1 MAAIADRVDP
11 VRGWLAAAVAA
22 VVAVAGS
29 AVAFPQQVYS
39 EFLWQ
44 YFWGPIDADAH
55 DAACAVRADGV
66 VRRLAEESGC
76 QAAAAQ
82 GAVVA
87 RPGYTFVSEV
97 GYAITLLFM
106 LIGVLL
112 LIKRLGV
119 GTDRRLLYA
128 LLPFVLFGG
137 ALRVVEDANDAVPA
151 GATAAISYPA
161 NALII
166 SPVIYV
172 TVFLVTF
179 VALLAALRLAR
190 RGTVGEYYGA
200 FAAFGTLALVATL
213 GYLAFLA
220 ATTEALGFYPQMLVL
235 TLAVA
240 SAIAGGVYLAVERI
254 EPAINA
260 GTGFVGL
267 AVIWAQAIDG
277 VANVLASDWW
287 SAIGLPFQY
296 TAKHPVNAII
306 VGFTETVFPAA
317 FVEAVGDSWP
327 FLVVKVALAVGI
339 LWLFDDRIIEESPR
353 YSILLLLA
361 VVVVG
366 LGPGTRDMLRAT
378 FGI

>member
-1 MAAIADRVDP
+1 MTAIADRVDP

-29 AVAFPQQVYS
+29 AVAFPQRVYS
-39 EFLWQ
+39 GFLWR

-55 DAACAVRADGV
+55 NAACAVRADGV
-66 VRRLAEESGC
+66 VRRFAEESTC
-76 QAAAAQ
+76 QTAAAQ
-82 GAVVA
+82 GMVVA
-87 RPGYTFVSEV
+87 RPGYTFVSEI
-97 GYAITLLFM
+97 GYALTLLFM

-112 LIKRLGV
+112 LVERLGV

-151 GATAAISYPA
+151 DATAAIAYPA

-172 TVFLVTF
+172 TMFLLTLA
-179 VALLAALRLAR
+179 ALLAALRLAR
-190 RGTVGEYYGA
+190 RDIVGEYYGA
-200 FAAFGTLALVATL
+200 LAALGTLALAVTL
-213 GYLAFLA
+213 GYLTFLTT
-220 ATTEALGFYPQMLVL
+220 TTEALGFYPQMLVL
-235 TLAVA
+235 TLGIA
-240 SAIAGGVYLAVERI
+240 SAIAGGVYLAIDRI

-267 AVIWAQAIDG
+267 AVVWAQAVDG

-287 SAIGLPFQY
+287 NVIGLPFQY

-306 VGFTETVFPAA
+306 VGVTETVFPPS

-339 LWLFDDRIIEESPR
+339 LWLFDDRIVEESPR
-353 YSILLLLA
+353 YSLLLLLA
-361 VVVVG
+361 VIVVG